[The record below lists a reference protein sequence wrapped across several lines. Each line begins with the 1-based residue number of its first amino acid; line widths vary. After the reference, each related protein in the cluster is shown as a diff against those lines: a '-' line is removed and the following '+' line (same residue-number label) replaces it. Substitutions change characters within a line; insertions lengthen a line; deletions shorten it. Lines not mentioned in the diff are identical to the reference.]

1 MTALRAAGTLLAAD
15 PGTRQLTYRLL
26 PYGEAGRTNLGVITA
41 AAGTVELPAAAA
53 VVLNLEH
60 ERRRPVGRG
69 RALVE
74 SAAGL
79 DATFGVVETTA
90 GNDLLAEAAAG
101 LRTGASVELE
111 DVVIRDGRL
120 ISARLVGAGAVVDPA
135 FPSAQL
141 VASDTGGDDD
151 QADDDTDDDTDSGDN
166 PQVIPAV
173 VPVVVPD
180 PDTDDD
186 TDSTDD
192 TDSEADMTTTTTT
205 AAAGTLAATRA
216 PAGLPTPRA
225 AAPEPGFREIV
236 RLLAAAGRTGSGVQ
250 GQLLATLQ
258 AAAPRSTELFAAL
271 SDITPGSASV
281 NDIMQIPQ
289 WLGEVWDGRDYQRRY
304 IPLLTSAPLTAMEIK
319 GWKWVVKPEVGPYAG
334 NKAAVP
340 SNAPTTEP
348 YTLTAQR
355 IAGAHDID
363 RIFRDFNVEEF
374 WTSYWAAMAE
384 SYARQSDAVAG
395 QLLLDNAPYHAPG
408 TVPAGVSKG
417 ASYIVDGA
425 LAIIDTA
432 LPTFAI
438 VSKDLYRDLLLTRT
452 EDVLAY
458 LNLALGLEDG
468 SVASFS
474 IVPGDASWPA
484 DTVIVGAKPAA
495 TVYELPGSP
504 IRVEALNIANGG
516 VDVGLF
522 GYLAAGFN
530 DDGGLAYVSATPP
543 VAADDDETA
552 TSRSGRRG
560 RRTAKA

>member
-1 MTALRAAGTLLAAD
+1 MTDLRAAGTLLAAD
-15 PGTRQLTYRLL
+15 PGSRTLTYRLL
-26 PYGEAGRTNLGVITA
+26 PYGEPGRTNLGVITA
-41 AAGTVELPAAAA
+41 SAGTVELPAAAD

-60 ERRRPVGRG
+60 ERRRPLARG
-69 RALVE
+69 SALVDT
-74 SAAGL
+74 AAGL
-79 DATFGVVETTA
+79 DASFVVADTAA

-101 LRTGASVELE
+101 LRTGASVELD

-120 ISARLVGAGAVVDPA
+120 VSARLVGAAAVVDPA

-141 VASDTGGDDD
+141 AASDVGDTPDDD
-151 QADDDTDDDTDSGDN
+151 TDDTDDDTDED
-166 PQVIPAV
+166 QVSEAATP
-173 VPVVVPD
+173 
-180 PDTDDD
+180 DDD
-186 TDSTDD
+186 TDDTDDD
-192 TDSEADMTTTTTT
+192 TDSEADMTTTDTTT

-216 PAGLPTPRA
+216 PAGLPTPRTA
-225 AAPEPGFREIV
+225 PPEPGFREIV

-250 GQLLATLQ
+250 GHLLATLQ

-271 SDITPGSASV
+271 ADITPGAASV
-281 NDIMQIPQ
+281 NDLFQVPQ

-319 GWKWVVKPEVGPYAG
+319 GWKWVIKPEVAPYAG

-348 YTLTAQR
+348 YVLTAQR

-374 WTSYWAAMAE
+374 WSSYWAAMAE
-384 SYARQSDAVAG
+384 SYARQSDSVASA
-395 QLLLDNAPYHAPG
+395 LLLDSAPYHAPG
-408 TVPAGVSKG
+408 AVPAGVSKA

-474 IVPGDASWPA
+474 IVPGDATFPA

-495 TVYELPGSP
+495 TFYELPGSP
-504 IRVEALNIANGG
+504 LRVEALNIANGG

-522 GYLAAGFN
+522 GYVAAGFN

-543 VAADDDETA
+543 AAADEDDETA
-552 TSRSGRRG
+552 TSSRRG
-560 RRTAKA
+560 RRSVKAKA